1 MLDRKLYFVQV
12 CRAAQGNAKCWGLQ
26 GHQAYT
32 YQLVS
37 PRIHNTA
44 ESELLCVS
52 KHVVSALH
60 LSAGSSFQYTSAW
73 LWDRCSNQGE
83 CLIKK
88 GNICHKQRRG
98 LWLTYQTA
106 HIAKGW
112 SIYQWACV
120 PQLALQCLESK
131 RWSLLAVFPL
141 SFSWTAS
148 RSGLSLQGSW
158 MKTGSEAYKACP
170 CGGYCW
176 MIMDLMRSK
185 LQNKPVTGN
194 AAINPWCSSHS
205 TVASKKS
212 SLLLTTACREI
223 ANSVWKQAP
232 PQLKL

>member
-131 RWSLLAVFPL
+131 KVKFTSRIPSLFFLNCESIGFESPGILNEDRQWSVQSMSMWRILLNDHGPNAVKAAEQTSNWECCNQSMVL
-141 SFSWTAS
+141 VSFN
-148 RSGLSLQGSW
+148 
-158 MKTGSEAYKACP
+158 
-170 CGGYCW
+170 CG
-176 MIMDLMRSK
+176 IK
-185 LQNKPVTGN
+185 
-194 AAINPWCSSHS
+194 
-205 TVASKKS
+205 
-212 SLLLTTACREI
+212 EE
-223 ANSVWKQAP
+223 
-232 PQLKL
+232 